1 MKKLLI
7 IFGSIGI
14 MGIGASTVVA
24 CTNSKLDGLK
34 ATIQKAKKIIADN
47 ATNPKEEIQSLQ
59 QVVTLTEIMIETNQM
74 TDEQIDAIH
83 LSLKLL
89 IAIIETPSIQDVAN
103 RPQI

>member
-1 MKKLLI
+1 MKKLLM

-14 MGIGASTVVA
+14 MGIGASMIVA

-47 ATNPKEEIQSLQ
+47 ATNPKEEIKNLQ
-59 QVVTLTEIMIETNQM
+59 EVVTLTEIMIETNKM

-83 LSLKLL
+83 LALKLL
-89 IAIIETPSIQDVAN
+89 IAIIETPSVQDLTN
-103 RPQI
+103 KPQI